1 MHFLIDT
8 NILIYRLKNM
18 GNVND
23 NFLKY
28 QNEPMCVSVVSYGE
42 LVYGA
47 EKSKSVEK
55 NLKTVHEIKDIFP
68 LADITSD
75 IMDVFGSI
83 KAHVQKIG
91 KTSDDMDLL
100 IAATAIANEMTLVTH
115 NTKHF
120 EHIPNLNL
128 QIGSNR
134 IAKANNVADNSKME
148 QEGLTNEDMIQYLGS
163 KSRVSEIFSRK
174 RNLSLTMI
182 RKLVEEL
189 HIPAEALLGA
199 VVL

>member
-28 QNEPMCVSVVSYGE
+28 QNEPMSVSVVSYGE

-68 LADITSD
+68 LTDITANV
-75 IMDVFGSI
+75 MDVFGGI
-83 KAHVQKIG
+83 KAYVQKIG
-91 KTSDDMDLL
+91 KPTDDMDLL
-100 IAATAIANEMTLVTH
+100 IAASAIANEMTLVTH

-120 EHIPNLNL
+120 EHIPNLN
-128 QIGSNR
+128 
-134 IAKANNVADNSKME
+134 VTDW
-148 QEGLTNEDMIQYLGS
+148 
-163 KSRVSEIFSRK
+163 F
-174 RNLSLTMI
+174 
-182 RKLVEEL
+182 
-189 HIPAEALLGA
+189 
-199 VVL
+199 